1 MNECNNAGRALFA
14 PSPFGGPPRS
24 LARVSRQPA
33 EANSAKGPR
42 QADGVP
48 GAARAVADGYQVLP
62 SDIVKY
68 HLGLLRRSSSLLKSC
83 TLRRVLRLLQTF
95 LDSHSHFDAQR
106 VISRVVYN
114 AEERACACS
123 EAAVKVVRRWVFS
136 GYLARPLCPD
146 SALTRAAVRFARSL
160 ARSLVRSLAR
170 YTVTH
175 SDETGVLTTS
185 VGAEYDARALNSLKQ
200 QLFRDRVLG
209 ERVLNED
216 AQRGYTLV
224 LYAYVAGKRLL
235 WPCPPAVRSY
245 IFQRWVLISADVLR
259 TPSPCLSLALRA
271 LLVRSLV
278 RCRDMN
284 LVVESI
290 LHADADLLESLK
302 DRTSVEVHLES
313 DSFEDLDE
321 VVVFA
326 QVLGDRS
333 TWALG
338 ASDSSKNRLVTLR
351 DKLAAAMY
359 SFLVLQ
365 KDKKN
370 DACGEA
376 CNVSCSLGSSLIESL
391 DD

>member
-42 QADGVP
+42 Q
-48 GAARAVADGYQVLP
+48 ADGYQVLP

-160 ARSLVRSLAR
+160 ARSLAR

-209 ERVLNED
+209 ELVLNED

-259 TPSPCLSLALRA
+259 TPSPSPCLSLALRA
-271 LLVRSLV
+271 LLVRSLVRSLV

-376 CNVSCSLGSSLIESL
+376 CNVSCSLGSSLVESL